1 MRVHMRT
8 CAHTHTRRL
17 FLEVNKSATAQP
29 PAREVLWEQD
39 AWNDLVKS
47 IELRR
52 WLHGAT

>member
-8 CAHTHTRRL
+8 CTRTRTRRL